1 MVESFTINRKLQLK
15 RMSIGLYRNNYCYL
29 TFAAISIGVLTS
41 IAISLCGGLTSMLQ
55 ASENVMAIAKIIFSI
70 IFTYPPWASYCLLLF
85 IVHIPIMPRRLNRT
99 VTYITKV

>member
-70 IFTYPPWASYCLLLF
+70 IFTYPPWASYCWLLF